1 MEVKLWRLVG
11 VGGMVFGGWRVGVL
25 VGWWL
30 GWWLVGWLVGC
41 GGLAAA
47 MAAECLGLALEG
59 KCGGRW
65 VGGGG

>member
-11 VGGMVFGGWRVGVL
+11 VGGLVFWWVGG
-25 VGWWL
+25 
-30 GWWLVGWLVGC
+30 LVGC

>member
-11 VGGMVFGGWRVGVL
+11 VGGLVFWWVGGLVFWWVG
-25 VGWWL
+25 G
-30 GWWLVGWLVGC
+30 LVGC

>member
-11 VGGMVFGGWRVGVL
+11 VGGMVF
-25 VGWWL
+25 
-30 GWWLVGWLVGC
+30 WWLVGWCFGGLVAGLVVGGLVGC